1 MADGE
6 YGDTTGRAV
15 IDIKTF
21 MLVLAIGNICFAM
34 LLAGYSRSGPAN
46 PAMEMWQW
54 AKLVQ
59 GCAHFL
65 SWWRPDAIAPHVNPL
80 ASSTLIIGVALEA
93 AAYCIFFGFRR
104 WQLALWP
111 ALALALAS
119 YYTARATGASQATL
133 AIVMSVI
140 IAFMSAAMS
149 AVLLWPRSRITVLQ
163 RIIGANNFVLF
174 LAMSLRAWSGITGGD
189 LPWMSNDAVQSFT
202 YITGYVILIVNG
214 FGFLLLCKEQDDS
227 KMALLAT
234 IDSLTGLVNR
244 RAFFE
249 RIDSARMLASRQRH
263 PVALMMVDLDHFK
276 RINDRFG
283 HAAGDEA
290 LRVFTAAALGALREP
305 DIMGRLG
312 GEEFAVALPGTDL
325 AGAVQAAERVR
336 VAVAAAHLPQ
346 CDVGYAMSVSIG
358 VVAIDPDE
366 HINAALARADHA
378 LYVAKS
384 AGRDRVEVGQ
394 PLRHAARA

>member
-1 MADGE
+1 
-6 YGDTTGRAV
+6 
-15 IDIKTF
+15 

-34 LLAGYSRSGPAN
+34 LLAGYSRSSPPN
-46 PAMEMWQW
+46 PAMELWQW

-59 GCAHFL
+59 GCAHFVGWL
-65 SWWRPDAIAPHVNPL
+65 RPDWLAPY
-80 ASSTLIIGVALEA
+80 IGMVANTALLVGVVLEA
-93 AAYCIFFGFRR
+93 AAYCTFFDFQR
-104 WQLALWP
+104 WQRVLFP
-111 ALALALAS
+111 SVALALLVFHG
-119 YYTARATGASQATL
+119 ARAGGASAAAL
-133 AIVMSVI
+133 GVIMSLI
-140 IAFMSAAMS
+140 IALLSVAMA
-149 AVLLWPRSRITVLQ
+149 AVLLWPRAGASILQ
-163 RIIGANNFVLF
+163 RIIGANNFVLC
-174 LAMSLRAWSGITGGD
+174 LAMLLRAWSGMSSGD
-189 LPWMSNDAVQSFT
+189 LPWLSVEAMQSFT
-202 YITGYVILIVNG
+202 YITAYMILIVNG
-214 FGFLLLCKEQDDS
+214 FGFLLLCKERDDS

-263 PVALMMVDLDHFK
+263 PVALMMLDLDHFK

-290 LRVFTAAALGALREP
+290 LRVFAGAALAALREP

-325 AGAVQAAERVR
+325 TGALQAAERVR
-336 VAVAAAHLPQ
+336 VAVGAAHLPQ
-346 CDVGYAMSVSIG
+346 CEAGYAMSVSIG

-366 HINAALARADHA
+366 HINAAMARADHA

-384 AGRDRVEVGQ
+384 AGRNRVEVGQ
-394 PLRHAARA
+394 PLRQAARA

>member
-1 MADGE
+1 
-6 YGDTTGRAV
+6 
-15 IDIKTF
+15 

-34 LLAGYSRSGPAN
+34 LLAGYSRSGPPN
-46 PAMEMWQW
+46 PAMELWQW

-65 SWWRPDAIAPHVNPL
+65 GWLRPEALAPYTGLIANS
-80 ASSTLIIGVALEA
+80 ALIIGVALEA
-93 AAYCIFFGFRR
+93 AAYCTFFGCKR
-104 WQLALWP
+104 WKSVLYP
-111 ALALALAS
+111 ALALALGGYQA
-119 YYTARATGASQATL
+119 ARAGGASQVTL
-133 AIVMSVI
+133 AVMMSVI
-140 IAFMSAAMS
+140 IALLSVAMS
-149 AVLLWPRSRITVLQ
+149 VMLLWPRGRITVLQ
-163 RIIGANNFVLF
+163 RIIGANNAVLC
-174 LAMSLRAWSGITGGD
+174 LAMSLRAWSGITGGE
-189 LPWMSNDAVQSFT
+189 LPWLSNDAVQSFT
-202 YITGYVILIVNG
+202 YITGFVILIVNG
-214 FGFLLLCKEQDDS
+214 FGFLLLCKERDDS

-263 PVALMMVDLDHFK
+263 PISLMMVDLDHFK

-290 LRVFTAAALGALREP
+290 LRIFAAAAQGALREP

-325 AGAVQAAERVR
+325 AGALQAAERVR
-336 VAVAAAHLPQ
+336 LMVAAADLPQ
-346 CDVGYAMSVSIG
+346 CEVGYAMSVSIG

-384 AGRDRVEVGQ
+384 AGRNRVEVGQ
-394 PLRHAARA
+394 PLRQAARA